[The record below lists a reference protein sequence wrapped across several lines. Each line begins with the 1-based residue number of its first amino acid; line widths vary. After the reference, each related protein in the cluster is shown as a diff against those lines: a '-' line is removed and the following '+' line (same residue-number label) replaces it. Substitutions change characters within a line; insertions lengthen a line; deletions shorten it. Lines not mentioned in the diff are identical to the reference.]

1 MKKLFKYILILIL
14 LVLLAVAAFI
24 YTFDANQYKEE
35 VAGVVGTIIGRPVN
49 IKGDVDIS
57 VYPWIGIKL
66 NELSIQN
73 NPGFSGQNF
82 ATIGRFDVRV
92 KILPLLQKKL
102 DIDKLV
108 MHRLVVDFE
117 TNALGKNNWSDLSG
131 ASDSNSVESKFGLA
145 GLVIGGIELEDSSFS
160 WLDVSTDK
168 RFNISKM
175 SLVTEAV
182 IKGQPLPVT
191 IKAYA
196 ESNQPE
202 WQALV
207 SIKSN
212 LEFNDDSPTFNANKL
227 KVSVKAL
234 LPGEE
239 NKKISFAMVSDSHI
253 NWQENTAKL
262 TKTRF
267 SIFGL
272 ILSGAFDVENIFSVP
287 IIQGPLKVKS
297 FEAADLAKRLD
308 VDIPVMA
315 NSHSL
320 KNISM
325 KALFRTD
332 FDSIF
337 LDDIHANVDKSNI
350 EGFVHITD
358 INNAVIRY
366 DLGVDKI
373 ALHEYRTV
381 DDESANNEVMI
392 PLDLIRSTDLEG
404 VLDVETVVLDDIELT
419 EFHITSN
426 IKDDIVNANPVTLWL
441 GESEVKLAMELN
453 ARSMPLGKFTVEVK
467 NMEAKTTLN
476 PILKTIMGEG
486 ALVLDGIVNVDAS
499 INTKGS
505 SIARQQKTAKGT
517 IKIDMAK
524 TMIQGIDLD
533 HSSRSVVVDYANKN
547 NFRTRESYAPKYE
560 PDRNTEFNSLH
571 ATFQVSHGKLI
582 NRDLLLVSEKANVT
596 GSGSIDFI
604 NKRLDYIP
612 VVDINVKS
620 RVDIR
625 DKLRD
630 HPMEYRT
637 QGKFENLT
645 TTFNLEKYELLLGR
659 LLVQE
664 SKARR
669 NKRLN
674 TKEKRLW

>member
-1 MKKLFKYILILIL
+1 MKKLFKYIFIFLLLIL
-14 LVLLAVAAFI
+14 LALAAFI

-35 VAGVVGTIIGRPVN
+35 VAEVVSSIIGRTVTL
-49 IKGDVDIS
+49 KGNVDIS

-66 NELSIQN
+66 NDLSIQN
-73 NPGFSGQNF
+73 SPGFSKTNF

-92 KILPLLQKKL
+92 KIVPLLQKRL

-108 MHRLVVDFE
+108 MHRMVVDFE
-117 TNALGKNNWSDLSG
+117 TNEAGVNNWSDLSG
-131 ASDSNSVESKFGLA
+131 ASESESVESKYGLA
-145 GLVIGGIELEDSSFS
+145 GLVIGGIELEDAGFS
-160 WLDVSTDK
+160 WLDASTGK
-168 RFNISKM
+168 QFNISKM

-182 IKGQPLPVT
+182 VKGQPLPVT
-191 IKAYA
+191 LKAYI

-272 ILSGAFDVENIFSVP
+272 ILSGVFDVENIFSVP
-287 IIQGPLKVKS
+287 IIQGPLKVKA
-297 FEAADLAKRLD
+297 FEAAELAKQLD
-308 VDIPVMA
+308 IEFPVMA
-315 NSHSL
+315 NEKSL

-325 KALFRTD
+325 EAMFKTD
-332 FDSIF
+332 FHSIY
-337 LDDIHANVDKSNI
+337 LDELHANIDKSNI
-350 EGFVHITD
+350 EGHVHITD
-358 INNAVIRY
+358 VSNAVIRY
-366 DLGVDKI
+366 DLGVDNI
-373 ALHEYRTV
+373 ALHEYKSV
-381 DDESANNEVMI
+381 NDDSENNEVMI
-392 PLDLIRSTDLEG
+392 PLDLIRATNLEG
-404 VLDVETVVLDDIELT
+404 ILDVETIELDDT
-419 EFHITSN
+419 EIAGFHITLD
-426 IKDDIVNANPVTLWL
+426 IKDDIVKANPVSMWL
-441 GESEVKLAMELN
+441 GESEVKMAMELN
-453 ARSMPLGKFTVEVK
+453 ARSMPLGQFTVEVK
-467 NMEAKTTLN
+467 NMEAKTGLN
-476 PILKTIMGEG
+476 PILKTIMGED
-486 ALVLDGIVNVDAS
+486 ALILDGIVNVDAN
-499 INTKGS
+499 IKTKGS
-505 SIARQQKTAKGT
+505 SIERQQKSAKGI
-517 IKIDMAK
+517 IKVDMAR
-524 TMIQGIDLD
+524 TVIQGLDLD

-547 NFRTRESYAPKYE
+547 NFRTRKSYVPEYE
-560 PDRNTEFNSLH
+560 PNRKTEFDSLH
-571 ATFQVSHGKLI
+571 ATFQVSHGKLT
-582 NRDLLLVSEKANVT
+582 NNDLLLVSKKANIT

-604 NKRLDYIP
+604 NKKLDYMP
-612 VVDINVKS
+612 VLDINVKS
-620 RVDIR
+620 RIDIR

-637 QGKFENLT
+637 QGKFGNLT
-645 TTFNLEKYELLLGR
+645 TTFNLDKYELLLGR